1 MHFLESGTADRQHGL
16 LIVDGEVIP
25 VVLPLTNSGYFEAK
39 VSWKVGSEFERK
51 GYATFG
57 GRA

>member
-1 MHFLESGTADRQHGL
+1 MRFSEGQHGL

-25 VVLPLTNSGYFEAK
+25 VVLPLTNSGYFEARTF
-39 VSWKVGSEFERK
+39 WKIDSEFERK